1 MVNKQTN
8 KDEQQHL
15 VLYFQIG
22 TGLIAASLLA
32 FGVWG
37 YMSGSEDVFIVG
49 MAVRVGATLAVL
61 SLAMPQLFALRRRVP
76 SIIIA
81 FGLVA
86 LFLISTRPKV
96 GNILVG
102 ILAVALTANTAL
114 AWLAS
119 LTGKK

>member
-1 MVNKQTN
+1 MADKQTH
-8 KDEQQHL
+8 DDQRHV

-22 TGLIAASLLA
+22 TGVIAALLLA

-37 YMSGSEDVFIVG
+37 YLSGSDDVFIVG
-49 MAVRVGATLAVL
+49 MAVRVGATLAVI
-61 SLAMPQLFALRRRVP
+61 SLAMPQLVVLRRRLP
-76 SIIIA
+76 SIVLA

-86 LFLISTRPKV
+86 IFLVSTRPKIGTV
-96 GNILVG
+96 LVG
-102 ILAVALTANTAL
+102 LLAIALTANTAL

>member
-1 MVNKQTN
+1 M
-8 KDEQQHL
+8 

-22 TGLIAASLLA
+22 TGLLAALLLA

-37 YMSGSEDVFIVG
+37 YTTGSEHVVAVATAIRVG
-49 MAVRVGATLAVL
+49 MTLAVM
-61 SLAMPQLFALRRRVP
+61 SLAMPQLAALRRRLPGIV
-76 SIIIA
+76 IA

-86 LFLISTRPKV
+86 LLLISTRPKV

-102 ILAVALTANTAL
+102 ILALALTANTAL